1 MKKLLIAFVVI
12 IVLVAGFFIVRKL
25 TSKKAKQPQFATVE
39 VRRGSIEVKVL
50 STGTIKPYTRVAV
63 NSPVSGRI
71 EQVLV
76 DEGERVKPG
85 DILAWISSE
94 DRIALLDA
102 ARSALESAQK
112 QNDGQ
117 ALSQAQEAFQIA
129 EKAYQRVPL
138 TNSIAGEVIARSAE
152 PGQNVNTQTTIF
164 VISDRLLANV
174 TVDEADIG
182 KISLNQEALITLDAY
197 PNEEIPAK
205 VTKISRE
212 GQTVSNIVVYNV
224 MVEPEKVPSY
234 WASGMTANVQ
244 FIVVQKDDVLVL
256 PLSAIKQKNGKKT
269 ALVPKGKESETKI
282 IETGETDGKSIEIK
296 GGLNEGDVVLVSAS
310 QNPGLPSSGSD
321 SERRMRQMM
330 RGVR

>member
-1 MKKLLIAFVVI
+1 MKKLLIAI
-12 IVLVAGFFIVRKL
+12 IVIVILVAGFFIVRKL
-25 TSKKAKQPQFATVE
+25 LTKKTSQVQFTTVE
-39 VRRGSIEVKVL
+39 VKKGNIEVKVL
-50 STGTIKPYTRVAV
+50 STGTIQPYTRVAV

-76 DEGERVKPG
+76 DEGERVKPR

-112 QNDGQ
+112 QNDPQ
-117 ALSQAQEAFQIA
+117 ALSQAQEAYQIA
-129 EKAYQRVPL
+129 EKAYKLVPL
-138 TNSIAGEVIARSAE
+138 TNSIAGEVIMRSAE
-152 PGQNVNTQTTIF
+152 PGQNVNPQTTIF

-182 KISLNQEALITLDAY
+182 KIALNQQAVITLDAY
-197 PNEEIPAK
+197 PNEGVPAK

-224 MVEPEKVPSY
+224 MVEPAKVPSY
-234 WASGMTANVQ
+234 WASGMTANVE
-244 FIVVQKDDVLVL
+244 FIIVKKDDVLVL
-256 PLSAIKQKNGKKT
+256 PLSVIKQKNGKKT
-269 ALVPKGKESETKI
+269 VLVPKGKEHETRV

-296 GGLNEGDVVLVSAS
+296 SGLNLGDVVLVSAS
-310 QNPGLPSSGSD
+310 QNPGLPGSDSD

-330 RGVR
+330 RGIR